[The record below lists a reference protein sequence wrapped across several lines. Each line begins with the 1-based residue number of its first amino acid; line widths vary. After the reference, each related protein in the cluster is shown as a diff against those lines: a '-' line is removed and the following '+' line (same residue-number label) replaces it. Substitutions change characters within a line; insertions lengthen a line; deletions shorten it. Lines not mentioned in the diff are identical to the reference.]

1 MKMIADSARE
11 TAQIWRPRFI
21 AGTEL
26 MSVAYRH
33 RAFPPHSHDG
43 YVIGVVTAGAER
55 LDLGRTSHIAAAG
68 SVLQIHPGE
77 VHANASIGSSI
88 LKYDVMYLPEPALRP
103 YLLADREDN
112 ALSFMRPVA
121 DDPSLFEVVRNA
133 HACLA
138 ADAGQLEQESAL
150 AALLVALGRKG
161 APDMRHTPKP
171 TAPIGLA
178 REFIDTHFA
187 SAFGLQTLSHLTG
200 LSVYHLVRSFK
211 RAVGLSPLAYR
222 NQQRIASAKAML
234 LKGVPIAEVALSV
247 GYADQSHFTRHFQKM
262 VGLSPRRY
270 AQQ

>member
-1 MKMIADSARE
+1 MAADNATE
-11 TAQIWRPRFI
+11 MAQIWRPRFI

-33 RAFPPHSHDG
+33 RAFPQHSHDG
-43 YVIGVVTAGAER
+43 YVIGVVTEGAETI
-55 LDLGRTSHIAAAG
+55 DVGGTSHIAGAG
-68 SVLQIHPGE
+68 SILQIHPGE

-88 LKYDVMYLPEPALRP
+88 LKYDVMYLPEQALRP
-103 YLLADREDN
+103 YLITGRGDS
-112 ALSFMRPVA
+112 ALTFLRPVIV
-121 DDPSLFEVVRNA
+121 DPYLFNIIRAA

-150 AALLVALGRKG
+150 AALLLAMTSSSMPVLRQR
-161 APDMRHTPKP
+161 PEP

-187 SAFGLQTLSHLTG
+187 SAFSLQTLSHLTG

-234 LKGVPIAEVALSV
+234 VQGVPIAEVALSV
-247 GYADQSHFTRHFQKM
+247 GYADQSHFTRHFQKV
-262 VGLSPRRY
+262 VGLSPGRY
-270 AQQ
+270 AKQ